1 MTHAPPKRQKPAHPV
16 CAESERPPI
25 GGHSKRTPAPG
36 LQCTAADAPVAS
48 GHREQTPAPDSPC
61 RNCPLPEGGRV
72 LLPEPRGAARSKE
85 ILSPGSEEILR
96 WSGWKVTP
104 RRSPPEARE
113 GPNLAGGKGDEADLP
128 LLGGPRTQLQTS
140 GHPTLFRRALGG
152 NPVPMFPQRRPGG
165 FPGPL
170 SAQQRAGPLSALQR
184 AGSQAQGRETSVP
197 TASSSWPSGGP
208 VRGRWAGGSLQSG
221 TAPPPW
227 PQRTELGGICKE
239 KPQSPTASRPPHSSP
254 AQAESGNPGHRL
266 PAAKSSQ
273 TCRHS
278 LQPEGAG
285 PSEITQVC
293 LFSF

>member
-184 AGSQAQGRETSVP
+184 AGKPGPGTGDLRAHSQQLLAQRRPRQRALGWRQPAERDR
-197 TASSSWPSGGP
+197 ASSLATENRAWGH
-208 VRGRWAGGSLQSG
+208 LQG
-221 TAPPPW
+221 KA
-227 PQRTELGGICKE
+227 TE
-239 KPQSPTASRPPHSSP
+239 S
-254 AQAESGNPGHRL
+254 
-266 PAAKSSQ
+266 
-273 TCRHS
+273 HS
-278 LQPEGAG
+278 LAATPLLAG
-285 PSEITQVC
+285 PSRVWEPRPPPPSRQVLANLQTQP
-293 LFSF
+293 SA